1 MHTSELSE
9 LIQQAHLGLA
19 LLQRNK
25 SNLAC
30 CEAPEEPFV
39 QAPPAS
45 TWSSGTSGDS
55 VHSACHSRTYTS
67 NRREQQERSS
77 HCCCRR
83 SLPQPGRR
91 AAAAAVYGMVHESQ
105 MICAAPPHLLAMHVA
120 KGRVASS
127 RQLGVGGSQRQQPT
141 PHKLAGLPGCACWS
155 RGHACFALLG
165 HGVLLPLLPALLHPA
180 AQEAQRGA
188 AWRQL
193 AAGKGGR
200 QLGICWRQEDCQL
213 GGGVSIHGVALR
225 CVVKKVFQPQS
236 QVHLL
241 CCL

>member
-25 SNLAC
+25 SKLAC

-55 VHSACHSRTYTS
+55 VHSACHSRTYTR
-67 NRREQQERSS
+67 NRREQQERSL

-91 AAAAAVYGMVHESQ
+91 AAAAAVYVMVHESQ

-127 RQLGVGGSQRQQPT
+127 RQLGVGGSQR
-141 PHKLAGLPGCACWS
+141 
-155 RGHACFALLG
+155 
-165 HGVLLPLLPALLHPA
+165 
-180 AQEAQRGA
+180 
-188 AWRQL
+188 
-193 AAGKGGR
+193 
-200 QLGICWRQEDCQL
+200 
-213 GGGVSIHGVALR
+213 
-225 CVVKKVFQPQS
+225 
-236 QVHLL
+236 
-241 CCL
+241 